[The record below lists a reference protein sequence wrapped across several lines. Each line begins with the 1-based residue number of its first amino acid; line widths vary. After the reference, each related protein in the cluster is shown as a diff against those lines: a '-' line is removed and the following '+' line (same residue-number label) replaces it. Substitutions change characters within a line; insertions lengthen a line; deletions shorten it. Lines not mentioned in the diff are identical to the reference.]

1 MSTTGARRPPTVT
14 SLRLGLV
21 ADCGPGPGVPA
32 AKPND
37 ELAQQQFVNTIP
49 AVVIE
54 ALFRNSLRVGMIDCQ
69 LHTNLD
75 FRLALPDGLLIHRTP
90 FRGNEVVPAD

>member
-1 MSTTGARRPPTVT
+1 MT

-21 ADCGPGPGVPA
+21 ADCGPGCCALA

-75 FRLALPDGLLIHRTP
+75 FRLALPDGPTYTP
-90 FRGNEVVPAD
+90 YSAPGK